1 MRKSLGRVK
10 GYNWQPS
17 FLTKHGEISQDT
29 GASFDSIKVG
39 MTINEVEV
47 ILAKA
52 TSKIEE
58 IYGFMKL
65 WARSARQVAVRIR
78 RECAAGRCPQGRNR
92 RGVVPRSLASNS
104 CGSATGAIQIAAAL
118 KGVIRTQIN
127 DLRL

>member
-39 MTINEVEV
+39 MTINEVEA

-65 WARSARQVAVRIR
+65 WAMDDGSTI
-78 RECAAGRCPQGRNR
+78 AGMNDRKGKISSTS
-92 RGVVPRSLASNS
+92 RGEN
-104 CGSATGAIQIAAAL
+104 
-118 KGVIRTQIN
+118 
-127 DLRL
+127 